1 MSLMD
6 VLDEVEGKAIIW
18 AHWQADIKN
27 IREEIS
33 KESMVRVPW
42 LIIMGSRLKTKDRR
56 IVMLFRMILKYDL
69 SLEHP
74 KRVDMELRFNCSE
87 YGDLLF

>member
-27 IREEIS
+27 IREEI
-33 KESMVRVPW
+33 
-42 LIIMGSRLKTKDRR
+42 
-56 IVMLFRMILKYDL
+56 Y
-69 SLEHP
+69 
-74 KRVDMELRFNCSE
+74 
-87 YGDLLF
+87 